1 MWNPNQPPVSIDDA
15 PDRLGAGNPE
25 LQAMVAEAASGG
37 TALMLMHVDIDH
49 FASVNENMSAEVG
62 DQALVLVAQRLQSYL
77 RGRGKLWRHGS
88 DEFLIAVP
96 RNADVP
102 LPEDFAEEIR
112 QQMELPL
119 SVLPYTLFMTGKLGV
134 SLCPEHAS
142 NASRLLDHA
151 EDALYQAAREGGNAV
166 RIHAVDTPPSAHSE
180 SIIARQIVDA
190 IPNGELKLRYQPLVS
205 ARDGHVVGMEALLR
219 WQSPTLG
226 MLVPERFMRTAERLG
241 IIVQIGTWV
250 LEGALKQA
258 RLWRDQGFDDFT
270 IAVNVSTLQ
279 LLRPNFFA
287 EVMGLIQAAGVPA
300 QMLTLEINESAL
312 TNNVNFV
319 HETLANL
326 RNEGISLSLDN
337 FGTGDSSLSALVRYP
352 VDKLKIDRS
361 FIKSAPAGNREAAIA
376 RAIIAMG
383 HQLGMTVIAN
393 GVESQ
398 AQLGFLRRNDC
409 DVFQGYLFGEPMSA
423 DAAGMTLRRRYLRPE
438 AFAETRPDRTL
449 LLLDDEENVLR
460 SLVRLFRRDGY
471 RILAAGNVRDA
482 FDLLAINDVQVILSD
497 QRMSDMSGTEFLGR
511 VKMLYP
517 DTIRLVL
524 SGYTDLNTVTDA
536 INRGA
541 IYRFLTKPWNDDE
554 LRKHIH
560 QAFRTYEEQR
570 RSNAGPAPAE
580 SNDDEL
586 RKHIHQAFRTYEE
599 QRRSNAGPAPAE
611 SGDGGEDRP
620 LR

>member
-1 MWNPNQPPVSIDDA
+1 MWNPALPPGLDA
-15 PDRLGAGNPE
+15 NKPQRLGAGNPE
-25 LQAMVAEAASGG
+25 LLRLVDAAASGG
-37 TALMLMHVDIDH
+37 TPLMLLHVDIDH
-49 FASVNENMSAEVG
+49 FASINENMSAEVG
-62 DQALVLVAQRLQSYL
+62 DQALALLAQRLQAHL
-77 RGRGKLWRHGS
+77 GTRGRLWRHGS
-88 DEFLIAVP
+88 DEMVIVAP
-96 RNADVP
+96 RNDANL
-102 LPEDFAEEIR
+102 LPEDFAEDIR
-112 QQMELPL
+112 QQIELPL
-119 SVLPYTLFMTGKLGV
+119 SVLPYTLFMTGTVGI
-134 SLCPEHAS
+134 SLCPEHGTQLS
-142 NASRLLDHA
+142 TLLDHA
-151 EDALYQAAREGGNAV
+151 EEANYQAGREGGNTV
-166 RIHAVDTPPSAHSE
+166 RLYARNSPASAHSE

-190 IPNGELKLRYQPLVS
+190 IPHGELRLRYQPLVS
-205 ARDGHVVGMEALLR
+205 ARDGRIVGMEALLR

-241 IIVQIGTWV
+241 VIVQIGEWV
-250 LEGALKQA
+250 LQNAIKQA
-258 RLWRDQGFDDFT
+258 RQWRDQGFDDFN

-279 LLRPNFFA
+279 LLRPSFFN
-287 EVMGLIQAAGVPA
+287 EVLANLQSSGVPA
-300 QMLTLEINESAL
+300 SALTLEINESAL

-319 HETLANL
+319 HETMANL

-352 VDKLKIDRS
+352 VDRLKIDRS
-361 FIKSAPAGNREAAIA
+361 FIKSAPAGSREAAIA

-409 DVFQGYLFGEPMSA
+409 DIFQGYMFGEPMSA
-423 DAAGMTLRRRYLRPE
+423 ESAGMALRRRYLRPE
-438 AFAETRPDRTL
+438 SFAETRPDRTL

-482 FDLLAINDVQVILSD
+482 FDLLATNDVQVILSD

-517 DTIRLVL
+517 DTVRLVL
-524 SGYTDLNTVTDA
+524 SGYTDLATVTEA

-554 LRKHIH
+554 LREHIR
-560 QAFRTYEEQR
+560 QAFRTH
-570 RSNAGPAPAE
+570 
-580 SNDDEL
+580 DEL
-586 RKHIHQAFRTYEE
+586 RKGRDGVGAMGRDGVF
-599 QRRSNAGPAPAE
+599 
-611 SGDGGEDRP
+611 GDEG
-620 LR
+620 

>member
-1 MWNPNQPPVSIDDA
+1 MWMTAPSSMFA
-15 PDRLGAGNPE
+15 PDTQTARLGAGNPE
-25 LQAMVAEAASGG
+25 FAALVSAAASGG
-37 TALMLMHVDIDH
+37 PPLMVMHLDIDH

-62 DQALVLVAQRLQSYL
+62 DQALELIAERLRAQLQ
-77 RGRGKLWRHGS
+77 GRGKLWRHGS
-88 DEFLIAVP
+88 DEFLIAIP
-96 RNADVP
+96 RTPGDP
-102 LPEDFAEEIR
+102 LPEEIAEQLR

-119 SVLPYTLFMTGKLGV
+119 SVLPYTLFLTAKIGV
-134 SLCPEHAS
+134 SLCPEHATQP
-142 NASRLLDHA
+142 SRLLDLA
-151 EDALYQAAREGGNAV
+151 EDAVHQAGREGGNCV
-166 RIHAVDTPPSAHSE
+166 HLHMLHKPRSAHSE
-180 SIIARQIVDA
+180 SIIARQLVDA
-190 IPNGELKLRYQPLVS
+190 IDNGELRLRYQPLVS

-226 MLVPERFMRTAERLG
+226 LLVPERFMRTAERLG
-241 IIVQIGTWV
+241 IIVQIGSWV
-250 LEGALKQA
+250 LEAALRQV
-258 RLWRDQGFDDFT
+258 RLWLDQGFDDFSVA
-270 IAVNVSTLQ
+270 INVSTLQ
-279 LLRPNFFA
+279 LLRPSFFT
-287 EVMGLIQAAGVPA
+287 EVLETLQSTGVPA
-300 QMLTLEINESAL
+300 RMLTLEINESAL

-319 HETLANL
+319 YETLANL

-361 FIKSAPAGNREAAIA
+361 FIKSAPAANREAAIS

-409 DVFQGYLFGEPMSA
+409 DVFQGYMFGEPMSA

-438 AFAETRPDRTL
+438 AFAETRPDQTL

-524 SGYTDLNTVTDA
+524 SGYTDLTTVTDA
-536 INRGA
+536 INRGS

-554 LRKHIH
+554 LREHIR
-560 QAFRTYEEQR
+560 QAFRTHDEKR
-570 RSNAGPAPAE
+570 GVVRSE
-580 SNDDEL
+580 
-586 RKHIHQAFRTYEE
+586 
-599 QRRSNAGPAPAE
+599 
-611 SGDGGEDRP
+611 
-620 LR
+620 

>member
-1 MWNPNQPPVSIDDA
+1 MFA
-15 PDRLGAGNPE
+15 PDTQTARLGAGNPE
-25 LQAMVAEAASGG
+25 FAALVTTAASGG
-37 TALMLMHVDIDH
+37 PPLVVMHLDIDH

-62 DQALVLVAQRLQSYL
+62 DQALELIAERLRAQLQ
-77 RGRGKLWRHGS
+77 GRGKLWRHGS
-88 DEFLIAVP
+88 DEFLIAIP
-96 RNADVP
+96 RTPGDP
-102 LPEDFAEEIR
+102 LPEEIAEQLR

-119 SVLPYTLFMTGKLGV
+119 SVLPYTLFLTAKIGV
-134 SLCPEHAS
+134 SLCPEHATQP
-142 NASRLLDHA
+142 SRLLDLA
-151 EDALYQAAREGGNAV
+151 EDAVHQAGREGGNCV
-166 RIHAVDTPPSAHSE
+166 HLHMLHKPRSAHSE
-180 SIIARQIVDA
+180 SIIARQLVDA
-190 IPNGELKLRYQPLVS
+190 IDNGELRLRYQPLVS

-226 MLVPERFMRTAERLG
+226 LLVPERFMRTAERLG
-241 IIVQIGTWV
+241 IIVQIGSWV
-250 LEGALKQA
+250 LESALRQV
-258 RLWRDQGFDDFT
+258 RLWLDQGFDDFSVA
-270 IAVNVSTLQ
+270 INVSPLQ
-279 LLRPNFFA
+279 LLRPSFFT
-287 EVMGLIQAAGVPA
+287 EVLETLQSTGVPA
-300 QMLTLEINESAL
+300 RMLTLEINESAL

-319 HETLANL
+319 YETLANL

-361 FIKSAPAGNREAAIA
+361 FIKSAPAANREAAIS

-409 DVFQGYLFGEPMSA
+409 DVFQGYMFGEPMSA

-438 AFAETRPDRTL
+438 AFAETRPDQTL

-524 SGYTDLNTVTDA
+524 SGYTDLTTVTDA
-536 INRGA
+536 INRGS

-554 LRKHIH
+554 LREHIR
-560 QAFRTYEEQR
+560 QAFRTHDEKR
-570 RSNAGPAPAE
+570 GVVRSE
-580 SNDDEL
+580 
-586 RKHIHQAFRTYEE
+586 
-599 QRRSNAGPAPAE
+599 
-611 SGDGGEDRP
+611 
-620 LR
+620 

>member
-1 MWNPNQPPVSIDDA
+1 MWTPSPSSIFSADA
-15 PDRLGAGNPE
+15 QTATARLGAGNPE
-25 LQAMVAEAASGG
+25 FAALVSEAASGG
-37 TALMLMHVDIDH
+37 TPLMVMHLDIDH

-62 DQALVLVAQRLQSYL
+62 DQALELIAERLRAQLQG
-77 RGRGKLWRHGS
+77 RGRLWRHGS
-88 DEFLIAVP
+88 DEFLIAIP
-96 RNADVP
+96 R
-102 LPEDFAEEIR
+102 LPGDPSSEETAELLR

-119 SVLPYTLFMTGKLGV
+119 SVLPYTLFLTAKIGM
-134 SLCPEHAS
+134 SLCPEHATRP
-142 NASRLLDHA
+142 SRLLDLA
-151 EDALYQAAREGGNAV
+151 EDALHHASREGGNSV
-166 RIHAVDTPPSAHSE
+166 HVHVLHKPRSAHSE
-180 SIIARQIVDA
+180 SLISRQLVDA
-190 IPNGELKLRYQPLVS
+190 IDNGELRLFYQPLVS
-205 ARDGHVVGMEALLR
+205 ARDGHVIGMEALLR

-241 IIVQIGTWV
+241 IIVQIGSWV
-250 LEGALKQA
+250 LEVALRQV
-258 RLWRDQGFDDFT
+258 RIWSDQGFDDFSMA
-270 IAVNVSTLQ
+270 INVSTLQ

-287 EVMGLIQAAGVPA
+287 EVMEALQSNGVPPR
-300 QMLTLEINESAL
+300 MLTLEINESAL

-326 RNEGISLSLDN
+326 RHEGISLSLDN

-361 FIKSAPAGNREAAIA
+361 FIKSAPAANREAAIS

-482 FDLLAINDVQVILSD
+482 FDLLAINEIQVILSD

-536 INRGA
+536 INRGS

-554 LRKHIH
+554 LREHIR
-560 QAFRTYEEQR
+560 QAFRTHDENR
-570 RSNAGPAPAE
+570 GGAP
-580 SNDDEL
+580 L
-586 RKHIHQAFRTYEE
+586 
-599 QRRSNAGPAPAE
+599 
-611 SGDGGEDRP
+611 
-620 LR
+620 

>member
-1 MWNPNQPPVSIDDA
+1 MWTPSLPGVHPSA
-15 PDRLGAGNPE
+15 PAVRLGAGNPE
-25 LQAMVAEAASGG
+25 LLAMVTTAAAGG
-37 TALMLMHVDIDH
+37 TPLMLLHLDIDH
-49 FASVNENMSAEVG
+49 FASINENMSAEVG
-62 DQALVLVAQRLQSYL
+62 DQALVLLAQRLREHLHGCGQ
-77 RGRGKLWRHGS
+77 LWRHGS
-88 DEFLIAVP
+88 DEFLIAIPRVP
-96 RNADVP
+96 GAL
-102 LPEDFAEEIR
+102 LPEDFAEAIR
-112 QQMELPL
+112 QQIELPL
-119 SVLPYTLFMTGKLGV
+119 SVLPYTLFLTGKIGV
-134 SLCPEHAS
+134 SLCPEHAIHPT
-142 NASRLLDHA
+142 RLLDLA
-151 EDALYQAAREGGNAV
+151 EDALHQAAREGGNTV
-166 RIHAVDTPPSAHSE
+166 RIHALDKPNSAHSE
-180 SIIARQIVDA
+180 SIISRQLVDA
-190 IPNGELKLRYQPLVS
+190 IPNGELRLRYQPLVS
-205 ARDGHVVGMEALLR
+205 ARDGRVVGMEALLR

-241 IIVQIGTWV
+241 VIVQIGTWV
-250 LEGALKQA
+250 LEMALRQV
-258 RLWRDQGFDDFT
+258 RIWRDLGFDDVNVS
-270 IAVNVSTLQ
+270 VNVSTLQ
-279 LLRPNFFA
+279 LLRPSFFS
-287 EVMGLIQAAGVPA
+287 EVISQLQAAGVPA
-300 QMLTLEINESAL
+300 HMLTLEINESAL

-326 RNEGISLSLDN
+326 RNEGISLCLDN

-361 FIKSAPAGNREAAIA
+361 FIKSAPAANREAAIS

-423 DAAGMTLRRRYLRPE
+423 DAASMTLRRRYLRPE
-438 AFAETRPDRTL
+438 AFAETSPDRTL

-536 INRGA
+536 INRGS
-541 IYRFLTKPWNDDE
+541 IYRFLTKPWNDDD
-554 LRKHIH
+554 LREHIR
-560 QAFRTYEEQR
+560 QAFRTHDEKR
-570 RSNAGPAPAE
+570 R
-580 SNDDEL
+580 D
-586 RKHIHQAFRTYEE
+586 
-599 QRRSNAGPAPAE
+599 
-611 SGDGGEDRP
+611 SGS
-620 LR
+620 

>member
-1 MWNPNQPPVSIDDA
+1 MWNPALPPGLDA
-15 PDRLGAGNPE
+15 NKPQRLGAGNPE
-25 LQAMVAEAASGG
+25 LLRLVDAAASGG
-37 TALMLMHVDIDH
+37 TPLMLLHVDIDH
-49 FASVNENMSAEVG
+49 FASINENMSAEVG
-62 DQALVLVAQRLQSYL
+62 DQALALLAQRLQAHL
-77 RGRGKLWRHGS
+77 GTRGRLWRHGS
-88 DEFLIAVP
+88 DEMVIVAP
-96 RNADVP
+96 RQDGTM
-102 LPEDFAEEIR
+102 LPEDFAEDIR
-112 QQMELPL
+112 QQIELPL
-119 SVLPYTLFMTGKLGV
+119 SVLPYTLFMTGTVGI
-134 SLCPEHAS
+134 SLCPEHGTQLSA
-142 NASRLLDHA
+142 LLDHA
-151 EDALYQAAREGGNAV
+151 EEANYQAGREGGNTV
-166 RIHAVDTPPSAHSE
+166 RLYARNSPASAHSE

-190 IPNGELKLRYQPLVS
+190 IPHGELRLRYQPLVS
-205 ARDGHVVGMEALLR
+205 ARDGRIVGMEALLR

-241 IIVQIGTWV
+241 VIVQIGEWV
-250 LEGALKQA
+250 LQNAIKQA
-258 RLWRDQGFDDFT
+258 RQWRDQGFDDFN

-279 LLRPNFFA
+279 LLRPSFFN
-287 EVMGLIQAAGVPA
+287 EVLATLQSSGVPA
-300 QMLTLEINESAL
+300 SALTLEINESAL

-319 HETLANL
+319 HETMANL

-352 VDKLKIDRS
+352 VDRLKIDRS
-361 FIKSAPAGNREAAIA
+361 FIKSAPAGSREAAIA

-409 DVFQGYLFGEPMSA
+409 DIFQGYMFGEPMSA
-423 DAAGMTLRRRYLRPE
+423 ESAGMALRRRYLRPE
-438 AFAETRPDRTL
+438 SFAETRPDRTL

-482 FDLLAINDVQVILSD
+482 FDLLATNDVQVILSD

-517 DTIRLVL
+517 DTVRLVL
-524 SGYTDLNTVTDA
+524 SGYTDLATVTEA

-554 LRKHIH
+554 LREHIR
-560 QAFRTYEEQR
+560 QAFRTH
-570 RSNAGPAPAE
+570 
-580 SNDDEL
+580 DEL
-586 RKHIHQAFRTYEE
+586 RKGRDGAGAMGRDGAF
-599 QRRSNAGPAPAE
+599 
-611 SGDGGEDRP
+611 GDDG
-620 LR
+620 

>member
-1 MWNPNQPPVSIDDA
+1 MWSHSPQPS
-15 PDRLGAGNPE
+15 PDRTDLRTARLGAGNPE
-25 LQAMVAEAASGG
+25 LIAMVEAANRHGP
-37 TALMLMHVDIDH
+37 ALVLLHLDIDH

-62 DQALVLVAQRLQSYL
+62 DQALVMIAERLREFIAG
-77 RGRGKLWRHGS
+77 RGRLWRHGS
-88 DEFLIAVP
+88 DEFLLAIE
-96 RNADVP
+96 RGADTP
-102 LPEDFAEEIR
+102 SPHELAEQIR
-112 QQMELPL
+112 QQIELPL
-119 SVLPYTLFMTGKLGV
+119 SVLPYTLFLTGKVGV
-134 SLCPEHAS
+134 SLCPEHSAT
-142 NASRLLDHA
+142 ATGLLDLA
-151 EDALYQAAREGGNAV
+151 EDALHQASREGGNTV
-166 RIHAVDTPPSAHSE
+166 HVHVLHKPSSAHSE
-180 SIIARQIVDA
+180 SIISRQLVDA
-190 IPNGELKLRYQPLVS
+190 IDNGELRLRYQPLVS

-241 IIVQIGTWV
+241 IIVQIGAWV
-250 LEGALKQA
+250 LEMTLRQA
-258 RLWRDQGFDDFT
+258 RIWRDQGFEDFNVS
-270 IAVNVSTLQ
+270 VNVSTLQ
-279 LLRPNFFA
+279 LLRPNFFT
-287 EVMGLIQAAGVPA
+287 EVMAALQSIGVPA
-300 QMLTLEINESAL
+300 RMLTLEINESAL

-361 FIKSAPAGNREAAIA
+361 FIKSAPAANREAAIS

-554 LRKHIH
+554 LREHIR
-560 QAFRTYEEQR
+560 QAFRTHDEKR
-570 RSNAGPAPAE
+570 GGAP
-580 SNDDEL
+580 
-586 RKHIHQAFRTYEE
+586 T
-599 QRRSNAGPAPAE
+599 
-611 SGDGGEDRP
+611 
-620 LR
+620 

>member
-1 MWNPNQPPVSIDDA
+1 MWSPSPQPSPDRTDA
-15 PDRLGAGNPE
+15 RTVRLGAGNPE
-25 LQAMVAEAASGG
+25 LIAMVDAANRHGPS
-37 TALMLMHVDIDH
+37 LMLLHLDIDH

-62 DQALVLVAQRLQSYL
+62 DQALVMIAERLREFL
-77 RGRGKLWRHGS
+77 AGRGRLWRHGS
-88 DEFLIAVP
+88 DEFLLAIERNGDTAAPEEIA
-96 RNADVP
+96 
-102 LPEDFAEEIR
+102 EQIR
-112 QQMELPL
+112 QQIELPL
-119 SVLPYTLFMTGKLGV
+119 SVLPYTLFLTGKIGV
-134 SLCPEHAS
+134 SLCPEHSTSATG
-142 NASRLLDHA
+142 LLDLA
-151 EDALYQAAREGGNAV
+151 EDALHQASREGGNTV
-166 RIHAVDTPPSAHSE
+166 HVHVLHKPSSAHSE
-180 SIIARQIVDA
+180 SIISRQLVDA
-190 IPNGELKLRYQPLVS
+190 IDNGELRLRYQPLVS

-241 IIVQIGTWV
+241 IIVQIGAWV
-250 LEGALKQA
+250 LEMTLRQA
-258 RLWRDQGFDDFT
+258 RTWRDQGFEDFNV
-270 IAVNVSTLQ
+270 AVNVSTLQ
-279 LLRPNFFA
+279 LLRPNFFT
-287 EVMGLIQAAGVPA
+287 EVMAALQSIGVPA
-300 QMLTLEINESAL
+300 RMLTLEINESAL

-361 FIKSAPAGNREAAIA
+361 FIKSAPAANREAAIS

-554 LRKHIH
+554 LREHIR
-560 QAFRTYEEQR
+560 QAFRTH
-570 RSNAGPAPAE
+570 
-580 SNDDEL
+580 DEK
-586 RKHIHQAFRTYEE
+586 R
-599 QRRSNAGPAPAE
+599 
-611 SGDGGEDRP
+611 GGIP
-620 LR
+620 V

>member
-1 MWNPNQPPVSIDDA
+1 MWNSTIPSPAERADARPV
-15 PDRLGAGNPE
+15 RLGAGNPE
-25 LQAMVAEAASGG
+25 LLALVDAAYRGG
-37 TALMLMHVDIDH
+37 PGLILMHLDIDH

-62 DQALVLVAQRLQSYL
+62 DQALVLIAERL
-77 RGRGKLWRHGS
+77 RGFLGGRGRLWRHGS

-96 RNADVP
+96 RGSGVAA
-102 LPEDFAEEIR
+102 PEELAEQIR
-112 QQMELPL
+112 QQIELPL
-119 SVLPYTLFMTGKLGV
+119 SVLPYTLFLTGKLGV
-134 SLCPEHAS
+134 SLCPEHAGT
-142 NASRLLDHA
+142 ATALLDLA
-151 EDALYQAAREGGNAV
+151 EDALHQAGREGGNAV
-166 RIHAVDTPPSAHSE
+166 HIHVLHKPSSAHSE
-180 SIIARQIVDA
+180 SIISRQLVDA
-190 IPNGELKLRYQPLVS
+190 IDNGELRLRYQPLVS

-241 IIVQIGTWV
+241 IIVQIGAWV
-250 LEGALKQA
+250 LEMTLRQA
-258 RLWRDQGFDDFT
+258 KAWRDQGFEDFNV
-270 IAVNVSTLQ
+270 AVNVSTLQ
-279 LLRPNFFA
+279 LLRPNFFT
-287 EVMGLIQAAGVPA
+287 EVMAMLQSIGVPA
-300 QMLTLEINESAL
+300 RMLTLEINESAL

-326 RNEGISLSLDN
+326 RNEGISLCLDN

-352 VDKLKIDRS
+352 VDKLKIDRT
-361 FIKSAPAGNREAAIA
+361 FIKSAPAANREAAIS

-554 LRKHIH
+554 LREHIR
-560 QAFRTYEEQR
+560 QAFRTHDEKQGV
-570 RSNAGPAPAE
+570 SPA
-580 SNDDEL
+580 
-586 RKHIHQAFRTYEE
+586 
-599 QRRSNAGPAPAE
+599 
-611 SGDGGEDRP
+611 
-620 LR
+620 

>member
-1 MWNPNQPPVSIDDA
+1 MWTPSPPLDGA
-15 PDRLGAGNPE
+15 DRLGSGNPE
-25 LQAMVAEAASGG
+25 LQAMVAEAAAGG
-37 TALMLMHVDIDH
+37 TPLMLLHVDIDH

-62 DQALVLVAQRLQSYL
+62 DQALVLIAQRLHDHLQG
-77 RGRGKLWRHGS
+77 RGRLWRHGS

-96 RNADVP
+96 RLPGVA
-102 LPEDFAEEIR
+102 LPEDFAEDIR
-112 QQMELPL
+112 QQLELPL
-119 SVLPYTLFMTGKLGV
+119 AVLPYTLFLTGKIGV
-134 SLCPEHAS
+134 SLCPEHTTQ
-142 NASRLLDHA
+142 ASRLLDHA
-151 EDALYQAAREGGNAV
+151 EDALHQAAREGGNIV
-166 RIHAVDTPPSAHSE
+166 HMYAVDTPSSPHSE
-180 SIIARQIVDA
+180 SIISRQIVDA
-190 IPNGELKLRYQPLVS
+190 IPNGELRLRYQPLVS

-241 IIVQIGTWV
+241 IIVQIGGWV
-250 LEGALKQA
+250 LEMALRQA
-258 RLWRDQGFDDFT
+258 RAWRDQGFDDLN

-287 EVMGLIQAAGVPA
+287 EVMAALQAAGVPPR
-300 QMLTLEINESAL
+300 MLTLEINESAL

-326 RNEGISLSLDN
+326 RHEGISLSLDN

-361 FIKSAPAGNREAAIA
+361 FIKSAPVGNREAAIA

-423 DAAGMTLRRRYLRPE
+423 DAAGLTLRRRYLRPE

-541 IYRFLTKPWNDDE
+541 IYRFLTKPWNDEE
-554 LRKHIH
+554 LREHIR
-560 QAFRTYEEQR
+560 QAFRTHDEKR
-570 RSNAGPAPAE
+570 RS
-580 SNDDEL
+580 
-586 RKHIHQAFRTYEE
+586 
-599 QRRSNAGPAPAE
+599 
-611 SGDGGEDRP
+611 DGA
-620 LR
+620 

>member
-1 MWNPNQPPVSIDDA
+1 MQVTPIMPLPVTAPPV
-15 PDRLGAGNPE
+15 RLGGGNPE
-25 LQAMVAEAASGG
+25 LNALVSAACGG
-37 TALMLMHVDIDH
+37 GPGLMLLHLDLDH
-49 FASVNENMSAEVG
+49 FASVNENMNAEVG
-62 DQALVLVAQRLQSYL
+62 DQALTLVAQRLNEFL
-77 RGRGKLWRHGS
+77 AGRGQLWRHGS
-88 DEFLIAVP
+88 DEFIIAVP
-96 RNADVP
+96 RAAGVP
-102 LPEDFAEEIR
+102 LAEDLAEQIR
-112 QQMELPL
+112 QQIELPL
-119 SVLPYTLFMTGKLGV
+119 SVLPYTLFLTCKIGI
-134 SLCPEHAS
+134 SLCPEHGS
-142 NASRLLDHA
+142 NPSRLLDLA
-151 EDALYQAAREGGNAV
+151 EEALQQAAREGGNTAH
-166 RIHAVDTPPSAHSE
+166 IHTFDKLSNPHSE
-180 SIIARQIVDA
+180 SIIARQLIDA
-190 IPNGELKLRYQPLVS
+190 IPNGELRLRYQPLVS

-241 IIVQIGTWV
+241 VIIQIGTWV
-250 LEGALKQA
+250 LEMALRQA
-258 RLWRDQGFDDFT
+258 RIWRDQGFDDFNVS
-270 IAVNVSTLQ
+270 VNVSTLQ
-279 LLRPNFFA
+279 LLRPDFFS
-287 EVMGLIQAAGVPA
+287 EIMSRLQASGVPPH
-300 QMLTLEINESAL
+300 MLTLEINESAL

-319 HETLANL
+319 HETLVNL

-361 FIKSAPAGNREAAIA
+361 FIKSAPAANREAAIS

-438 AFAETRPDRTL
+438 AFAESRPDRTL

-554 LRKHIH
+554 LREHIR
-560 QAFRTYEEQR
+560 QAFRTHDENR
-570 RSNAGPAPAE
+570 RSAPMSE
-580 SNDDEL
+580 S
-586 RKHIHQAFRTYEE
+586 RQ
-599 QRRSNAGPAPAE
+599 
-611 SGDGGEDRP
+611 P
-620 LR
+620 LG

>member
-1 MWNPNQPPVSIDDA
+1 MWNPVSPPGLEVVK
-15 PDRLGAGNPE
+15 PTRLGAGNPE
-25 LQAMVAEAASGG
+25 LLHLVDAAASGG
-37 TALMLMHVDIDH
+37 PPLMIFHVDIDH
-49 FASVNENMSAEVG
+49 FASINENMSGEVG
-62 DQALVLVAQRLQSYL
+62 DQALTLAARRLQEFL
-77 RGRGKLWRHGS
+77 GTRGKLWRHGS
-88 DEFLIAVP
+88 DEMIVVAV
-96 RNADVP
+96 RREDTP

-112 QQMELPL
+112 QQLELPL
-119 SVLPYTLFMTGKLGV
+119 SVLPYTLFMTGKVGI
-134 SLCPEHAS
+134 SLCPEHSTAVS
-142 NASRLLDHA
+142 TLLDYA
-151 EDALYQAAREGGNAV
+151 EEASYQAAREGGNTV
-166 RIHAVDTPPSAHSE
+166 RLYTHNSATNAHSE

-190 IPNGELKLRYQPLVS
+190 IPHGELRLRYQPLVS
-205 ARDGHVVGMEALLR
+205 ARDGRIVGMEALLR

-241 IIVQIGTWV
+241 VIVQIGEWV
-250 LEGALKQA
+250 LQNAVRQA
-258 RLWRDQGFDDFT
+258 RLWRDQGFDDFS
-270 IAVNVSTLQ
+270 IAINVSTLQ
-279 LLRPNFFA
+279 LLRPGFFN
-287 EVMGLIQAAGVPA
+287 EVMAMLQTAGVPA
-300 QMLTLEINESAL
+300 QFVTLEINESAL

-319 HETLANL
+319 HETMANL

-352 VDKLKIDRS
+352 VDRLKIDRS
-361 FIKSAPAGNREAAIA
+361 FIKSAPAGSREAAIA

-409 DVFQGYLFGEPMSA
+409 DIFQGYLFGEPMSA
-423 DAAGMTLRRRYLRPE
+423 ESAGMALRRRYLRPE
-438 AFAETRPDRTL
+438 SFAESRPDRTL

-482 FDLLAINDVQVILSD
+482 FDLLATNDVQVILSD

-517 DTIRLVL
+517 DTVRLVL
-524 SGYTDLNTVTDA
+524 SGYTDLATVTEA

-554 LRKHIH
+554 LREHIR
-560 QAFRTYEEQR
+560 QAFRTH
-570 RSNAGPAPAE
+570 
-580 SNDDEL
+580 DEL
-586 RKHIHQAFRTYEE
+586 RNGRE
-599 QRRSNAGPAPAE
+599 
-611 SGDGGEDRP
+611 
-620 LR
+620 